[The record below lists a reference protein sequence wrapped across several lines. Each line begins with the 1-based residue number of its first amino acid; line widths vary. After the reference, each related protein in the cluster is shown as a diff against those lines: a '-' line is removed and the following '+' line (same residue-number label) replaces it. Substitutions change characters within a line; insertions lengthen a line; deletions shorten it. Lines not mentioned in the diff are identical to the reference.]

1 MDFSQASYVGF
12 STGRRSPAAAYEN
25 DLKRICKVK
34 HEHRGV
40 PHRQWRLRH
49 KPIDAPRA

>member
-34 HEHRGV
+34 HEHGRAALDRRG
-40 PHRQWRLRH
+40 
-49 KPIDAPRA
+49 AP